1 MSIKSDSGLL
11 RKLLFSITLI
21 FSAQFFAL
29 EASAEGEAFYQL
41 LKVLKDK
48 GTLSQDEYESLLN
61 ASKEISGS
69 KEKVEKTTIA
79 QTKKKKKEEE
89 KLQIHGNVRVRYQY
103 NHLEDRTVA
112 GVQAPDSRHRGRL
125 RGKIGVTG
133 KPTEGWEAGIGLP
146 SGSDNPRGSNV
157 DLGDTF
163 STKNIL
169 LD

>member
-11 RKLLFSITLI
+11 RELLFSILLI
-21 FSAQFFAL
+21 FFTQFFAL

-79 QTKKKKKEEE
+79 QTKKRKKEEE
-89 KLQIHGNVRVRYQY
+89 RRM
-103 NHLEDRTVA
+103 E
-112 GVQAPDSRHRGRL
+112 
-125 RGKIGVTG
+125 
-133 KPTEGWEAGIGLP
+133 
-146 SGSDNPRGSNV
+146 
-157 DLGDTF
+157 
-163 STKNIL
+163 
-169 LD
+169 

>member
-1 MSIKSDSGLL
+1 MSIKSDSGLS
-11 RKLLFSITLI
+11 RKLLFSIPLI

-29 EASAEGEAFYQL
+29 EASAEGDAFYQL

-89 KLQIHGNVRVRYQY
+89 KLQLHGNVRVRYPVSY
-103 NHLEDRTVA
+103 THLT
-112 GVQAPDSRHRGRL
+112 L
-125 RGKIGVTG
+125 
-133 KPTEGWEAGIGLP
+133 PTTP
-146 SGSDNPRGSNV
+146 
-157 DLGDTF
+157 
-163 STKNIL
+163 
-169 LD
+169 